1 MGKSPIKSKTQM
13 LPEMDLYPLA
23 NLKSPLFF
31 KYQIFQGRISN
42 QIANLSQKM
51 SMQIYFQ

>member
-1 MGKSPIKSKTQM
+1 M

-23 NLKSPLFF
+23 NLKSPFFF
-31 KYQIFQGRISN
+31 KYQIFQGQISN